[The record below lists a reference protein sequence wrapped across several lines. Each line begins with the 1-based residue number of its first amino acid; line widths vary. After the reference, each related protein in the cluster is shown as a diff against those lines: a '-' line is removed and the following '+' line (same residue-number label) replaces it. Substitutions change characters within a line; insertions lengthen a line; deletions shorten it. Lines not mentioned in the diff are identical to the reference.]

1 MIKISCNV
9 EVFMDN
15 SYEIEVQFIR
25 LSTSD
30 RVERLATSRQLAA
43 AHCLYCTLCCS
54 ALLCSAAEEQLLSAF
69 YVLSW
74 VLVWGRSM
82 IFDFCNRTQDP
93 PVCSRP
99 TWCFSKSMT
108 TVTTISDN
116 L

>member
-9 EVFMDN
+9 EVSMDK
-15 SYEIEVQFIR
+15 SYEIEVQFIG

-30 RVERLATSRQLAA
+30 RVERLVTSRQLAA
-43 AHCLYCTLCCS
+43 AHCLYCTLCCSALLCS

-99 TWCFSKSMT
+99 TW
-108 TVTTISDN
+108 
-116 L
+116 